1 MRTANYNNQMFK
13 QLQEVMK
20 KCDGL
25 SQEIKNIKE
34 EHKKEIFELEV
45 KHAKEINKYKHI
57 HRQQYPSILIYA
69 IVLNVFLSLFR

>member
-45 KHAKEINKYKHI
+45 KHAKEINK
-57 HRQQYPSILIYA
+57 
-69 IVLNVFLSLFR
+69 

>member
-45 KHAKEINKYKHI
+45 KHAKEINK
-57 HRQQYPSILIYA
+57 
-69 IVLNVFLSLFR
+69 LNVKIEKGNLSIVI